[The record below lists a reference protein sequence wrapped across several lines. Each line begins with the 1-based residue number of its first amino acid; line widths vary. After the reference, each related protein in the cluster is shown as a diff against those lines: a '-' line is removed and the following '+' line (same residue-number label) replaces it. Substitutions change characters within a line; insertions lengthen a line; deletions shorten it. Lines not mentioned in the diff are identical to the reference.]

1 MDTGIATTTSRQEDL
16 LRSAHKFDPSQN
28 ANTSQQPASS
38 SRPTIDHSPFT
49 PDEHEN
55 VVKLDGF
62 DSFLDYFQKKYVSSW
77 TRANTESDCIL
88 HLSYSR
94 QNSLVSSYSP
104 KQIGTNSNKFA
115 KNTSITEKSSQIKNI
130 S

>member
-1 MDTGIATTTSRQEDL
+1 MDTGIATTTSQEDL

-55 VVKLDGF
+55 LVKLDGF

-88 HLSYSR
+88 PLSYSR

-115 KNTSITEKSSQIKNI
+115 ENTSITEKSSQIKNI